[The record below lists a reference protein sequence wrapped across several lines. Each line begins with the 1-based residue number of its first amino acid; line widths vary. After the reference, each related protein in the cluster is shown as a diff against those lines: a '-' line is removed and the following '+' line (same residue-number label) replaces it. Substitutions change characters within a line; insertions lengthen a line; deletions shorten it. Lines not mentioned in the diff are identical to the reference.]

1 MLRPGYPLPPMP
13 QAPHAG
19 VSILMPAYRLESTI
33 ADNIDRVAAV
43 VGAWEDSEII
53 VIDDGSPDDTRRFAE
68 KAAAR
73 TDLAAVVGYPIN
85 RGKGGALKEGFKHA
99 TGETIVFLDSDLDLP
114 PEQLNDFV
122 DAFYA
127 ADVDALVGAK
137 RSAMVA
143 GRYPLLR
150 KFLSLA
156 FSAINRWL
164 LRLPVR
170 ETQTGLK
177 AFRRSILE
185 RTLPQLETERYAFDL
200 ELLVRIRKA
209 GGTMA
214 ETPVVLAPGSS
225 SGLSLATLWEMG
237 RDTLRIWLRSFS
249 W

>member
-1 MLRPGYPLPPMP
+1 MP
-13 QAPHAG
+13 QASHAG
-19 VSILMPAYRLESTI
+19 VSILMPAYQLESTI

-43 VGAWEDSEII
+43 VGSWEDSEII
-53 VIDDGSPDDTRRFAE
+53 VIDDGSPDDTRGFAE

-73 TDLAAVVGYPIN
+73 SDFVAVVGYAGN
-85 RGKGGALKEGFKHA
+85 RGKGGALKEGFKVA
-99 TGETIVFLDSDLDLP
+99 IGDTIVFLDSDLDLP
-114 PEQLNDFV
+114 PEQLPEFL
-122 DAFYA
+122 DAFHK

-137 RSAMVA
+137 RAAMVS
-143 GRYPLLR
+143 GRYPVLR
-150 KFLSLA
+150 KFLSLGFA
-156 FSAINRWL
+156 AVNRWL

-177 AFRRSILE
+177 AFRRDVLE
-185 RTLPQLETERYAFDL
+185 QTLPELETERYAFDL
-200 ELLVRIRKA
+200 ELLVRIRKI

-214 ETPVVLAPGSS
+214 EAPVRLAPGSS

>member
-1 MLRPGYPLPPMP
+1 MP
-13 QAPHAG
+13 QASPAG
-19 VSILMPAYRLESTI
+19 VSVLMPAFRLESTI

-43 VGAWEDSEII
+43 VDSWADSEII
-53 VIDDGSPDDTRRFAE
+53 VIDDGSTDDTRGFAE

-73 TDLAAVVGYPIN
+73 SDWVSVVGYATN
-85 RGKGGALKEGFKHA
+85 RGKGGALKEGFKYA

-114 PEQLNDFV
+114 PEQLPGFLDTFR
-122 DAFYA
+122 A

-137 RSAMVA
+137 RSAMVS
-143 GRYPLLR
+143 GRYPMLR
-150 KFLSLA
+150 KLLSLA
-156 FSAINRWL
+156 FSALNRLL

-177 AFRRSILE
+177 AFRRSALE
-185 RTLPQLETERYAFDL
+185 QTLPNLEIERYAFDL

-209 GGTMA
+209 GGTIA
-214 ETPVVLAPGSS
+214 EAPVSLAPGSS

-237 RDTLRIWLRSFS
+237 RDTVKIWLRSFS

>member
-1 MLRPGYPLPPMP
+1 
-13 QAPHAG
+13 
-19 VSILMPAYRLESTI
+19 MPAYKLESTI

-43 VGAWEDSEII
+43 VGPWVDSEII
-53 VIDDGSPDDTRRFAE
+53 VIDDGSPDDTRGFAE
-68 KAAAR
+68 KAA
-73 TDLAAVVGYPIN
+73 THSNCVVVVGYPTN
-85 RGKGGALKEGFKHA
+85 RGKGGALKEGFQYA
-99 TGETIVFLDSDLDLP
+99 AGETIVFLDSDLDLP
-114 PEQLNDFV
+114 PEQLPEFLDS
-122 DAFYA
+122 FYR
-127 ADVDALVGAK
+127 ADVDALLGAK

-156 FSAINRWL
+156 FSAVNRLL

-177 AFRRSILE
+177 AFRRSALE
-185 RTLPQLETERYAFDL
+185 ETLPKLETERYAFDL

-214 ETPVVLAPGSS
+214 EAPVSLAPGSS
-225 SGLSLATLWEMG
+225 SGLSLATLWEIG
-237 RDTLRIWLRSFS
+237 RDTVKIWLRSFS